1 MGGDNESGFRPQCAG
16 SNISVCGVPPGLRQP
31 DWTDQRVALALA
43 DRALDDEL
51 TAALEQ
57 SRGVSAQI
65 AALDALF
72 LRRAAQFA
80 QPRGPALA
88 QAVARSGAQR
98 VRDAASYWGYS
109 ERQLGRLFGEMLGL
123 RVKTYLRLLSVNR
136 ILKYAY
142 HNRGSLAALAQ
153 EAGYFDQ
160 AHFVHEFRSIC
171 GVMPTAYFKNL
182 SGF

>member
-1 MGGDNESGFRPQCAG
+1 M
-16 SNISVCGVPPGLRQP
+16 
-31 DWTDQRVALALA
+31 
-43 DRALDDEL
+43 
-51 TAALEQ
+51 
-57 SRGVSAQI
+57 
-65 AALDALF
+65 
-72 LRRAAQFA
+72 
-80 QPRGPALA
+80 A

-153 EAGYFDQ
+153 EAGYFD
-160 AHFVHEFRSIC
+160 
-171 GVMPTAYFKNL
+171 
-182 SGF
+182 